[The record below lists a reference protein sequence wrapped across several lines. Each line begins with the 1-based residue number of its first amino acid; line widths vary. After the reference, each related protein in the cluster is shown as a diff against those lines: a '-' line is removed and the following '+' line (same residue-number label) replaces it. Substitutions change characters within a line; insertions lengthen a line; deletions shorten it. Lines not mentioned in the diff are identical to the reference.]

1 MAKYWERFDIF
12 CPLLLRIL
20 ARHSRG
26 RPLTTLE
33 IADRSGLSASQVEAI
48 SWQTDW
54 RGIDLPTVRAYMIGV
69 GIDLASREDVRRI
82 RMYLK
87 TSTRDPN
94 RKFPYLRKDPQWKT
108 MYLPMLIRLAK
119 SKPRNSRPTETNGSN
134 PSPD

>member
-1 MAKYWERFDIF
+1 MAKYWERFDAF

-20 ARHSRG
+20 ARHPRG
-26 RPLTTLE
+26 EPLTTLE
-33 IADRSGLSASQVEAI
+33 IADRSGLSTSQVEAI

-54 RGIDLPTVRAYMIGV
+54 RGIDLPTVRAYMTGV

-94 RKFPYLRKDPQWKT
+94 RKFPYLRRNPQWKT
-108 MYLPMLIRLAK
+108 TYLPMLIRLAN
-119 SKPRNSRPTETNGSN
+119 SKKRSSQPMEASVSRHSGT
-134 PSPD
+134 